1 MNAFT
6 TERRAMTIRR
16 IVPGAVGAMLILASS
31 ACEDGLTDL
40 NENPN
45 APTDVPATLL
55 IRPAITGSAANGL
68 GVGMTWNH
76 AGLWAQ
82 HFAQIQYP
90 DEDRFLV
97 RDGTVQAFWDG
108 WYSGPLRNIQTIIQK
123 GEEEN
128 RPNYVA
134 MGLIL
139 RAWNVGII
147 SDLWGD
153 VPFSEAVTGEGGQF
167 TPRYDT
173 QQEVYSGLFAD
184 LRRAAEMVNPA
195 QPGMGAVDLI
205 YQGDMAKWRK
215 FANSLRLRLAMR
227 LSEVDPG
234 TARTE
239 FEAALAGPG
248 GVFESEGE
256 AARLVYLASTN
267 RNPFF
272 ENQIGRDD
280 HRISATIVNHLIA
293 TGDPRLPIYAN
304 PIQSD
309 GVSFIG
315 HQNGRITGSAPLT
328 ERSKVGSWFTSATS
342 PVFFQRYPEVLF
354 LRAEAAQRGWNAG
367 GSAEALYE
375 AAVRASMSQYGIS
388 QAAASDFLA
397 RPENN
402 FAAAGNKLQLIATQ
416 KWVALFGQGTEAY
429 AEWRRTGYPNL
440 APGPEVVLPNIPR
453 RFPYPALE
461 TSLNRASLNAAL
473 QRQGDVSLQGR
484 VWWDR
489 P

>member
-1 MNAFT
+1 
-6 TERRAMTIRR
+6 MTIRR
-16 IVPGAVGAMLILASS
+16 IVPGVLAAVLILAASG
-31 ACEDGLTDL
+31 CEDGLTDL

-55 IRPAITGSAANGL
+55 IRPAITASATNGM

-108 WYSGPLRNIQTIIQK
+108 WYAGPLRNLQTIIQK

-128 RPNYVA
+128 RPNDTA

-153 VPFSEAVTGEGGQF
+153 VPFSQAVSGEGGQF
-167 TPRYDT
+167 TPTYDT
-173 QQEVYSGLFAD
+173 QQEIYTALFAD
-184 LRRAAEMVNPA
+184 LRRAAEMIDPA

-205 YQGDMAKWRK
+205 YAGDMEKWRM

-227 LSEVDPG
+227 LSHVEPG

-248 GVFESEGE
+248 GVFQAESDQAKLE
-256 AARLVYLASTN
+256 YLAATN

-272 ENQIGRDD
+272 ENQLTRDD
-280 HRISATIVNHLIA
+280 HRISATLVNHLIA
-293 TGDPRLPIYAN
+293 TGDPRLPVYAD

-309 GVSFIG
+309 GVSYIG
-315 HQNGRITGSAPLT
+315 HENGRITGSAPLT
-328 ERSKVGSWFTSATS
+328 ERSKVGTWFTSATS
-342 PVFFQRYPEVLF
+342 PVFFLRHAEVLF
-354 LRAEAAQRGWNAG
+354 LRAEGAELGWNAG

-375 AAVRASMSQYGIS
+375 AAVRASMAQYGIS
-388 QAAASDFLA
+388 EAAASDFLA
-397 RPENN
+397 QPENN
-402 FAAAGNKLQLIATQ
+402 FAAAGNKLQLIGTQ

-429 AEWRRTGYPNL
+429 AEWRRTGYPSL
-440 APGPEVVLPNIPR
+440 TPGPEVVLPQIPR

-461 TSLNRASLNAAL
+461 TSLNQASLNAAL

>member
-1 MNAFT
+1 MI
-6 TERRAMTIRR
+6 IRR
-16 IVPGAVGAMLILASS
+16 FVPGAVAMMLILATS
-31 ACEDGLTDL
+31 ACEQGLTDL

-55 IRPAITGSAANGL
+55 IRPAITGSATNGM

-97 RDGTVQAFWDG
+97 RDGTMQAFWDG
-108 WYSGPLRNIQTIIQK
+108 WYSGPLRDIQAIIQK
-123 GEEEN
+123 GEEES
-128 RPNYVA
+128 RPNHVA

-153 VPFSEAVTGEGGQF
+153 VPFTQAVRGEAGNF
-167 TPRYDT
+167 TPSYDT
-173 QQEVYSGLFAD
+173 QQEVYTTLFAD
-184 LRRAAEMVNPA
+184 LRQAAEMIDPA
-195 QPGMGAVDLI
+195 QPGMGDVDLI
-205 YQGDMAKWRK
+205 YGGDMEKWRK

-227 LSEVDPG
+227 LSDVEPG

-248 GVFESEGE
+248 GVFQAEEDQ
-256 AARLVYLASTN
+256 ARLAYLAGTN

-272 ENQIGRDD
+272 QNQLTRDD
-280 HRISATIVNHLIA
+280 HRISATLVNHLIA
-293 TGDPRLPIYAN
+293 TEDPRLPIYAN

-315 HQNGRITGSAPLT
+315 HENGRITGSAPLT
-328 ERSKVGSWFTSATS
+328 ERSKVGNWFTGETS
-342 PVFFQRYPEVLF
+342 PVFFQRHAEVLF

-367 GSAEALYE
+367 GSAEDLYE

-388 QAAASDFLA
+388 EAAASAFLA

-402 FAAAGNKLQLIATQ
+402 FAAAGNKLQLIGTQ
-416 KWVALFGQGTEAY
+416 KWVALFGQGTEAF

-440 APGPEVVLPNIPR
+440 TPGPEVVLPNIPR

-461 TSLNRASLNAAL
+461 TSLNQASVNAAV